1 MSSFH
6 TSNRLDYIYKLFV
19 VIALVITG
27 TILARDI
34 IIPIAF
40 AAFLSIVLLPVVTWL
55 EKRKLGTTISISLV
69 LLGTIIIM
77 GLLLWL
83 LINQVISLAN
93 DLPNL
98 QARFEDFVL
107 NATRSIEQQFD
118 ISTSE
123 QKRMLTESM
132 RSASAFLAGFLLST
146 TNVISTIIQ
155 IPIYIFLFLI
165 YRNKFR
171 DFFLALIP
179 ESKDTLWRQ
188 DIKEVVYGYVSGL
201 TLVTVIVA
209 VLNTIGLLA
218 LGIKHAI
225 FFGMLSGLLTII
237 PYVGIIIGA
246 LFPVVMALITKDS
259 LWYPVG
265 VVMVFSVVQFLEGN
279 FITPRVTGSKVSI
292 NALAAIIALLLGGQI
307 LGIAGMILAVPAIGA
322 LKIILGY
329 TKNLKPFVILLEDS
343 NEENINKGKEKN
355 QEQAGDDELNNIQL

>member
-1 MSSFH
+1 MSVY
-6 TSNRLDYIYKLFV
+6 TSNRLDYMYKLLV
-19 VIALVITG
+19 IIALVITG

-55 EKRKLGTTISISLV
+55 EKKKVGTVISITLV
-69 LLGTIIIM
+69 LTGTVVVL

-83 LINQVISLAN
+83 LISQIFSLAN

-107 NATRSIEQQFD
+107 QATQHIEQELD
-118 ISTSE
+118 ISASE

-132 RSASAFLAGFLLST
+132 RSASAFMAGFLLST

-201 TLVTVIVA
+201 TLVTLIVA

-225 FFGMLSGLLTII
+225 FFGMLSGILTII

-246 LFPVVMALITKDS
+246 LFPVLMALITKDS

-265 VVMVFSVVQFLEGN
+265 VVIVFSVVQFLEGN
-279 FITPRVTGSKVSI
+279 FITPRITGSKVSV

-307 LGIAGMILAVPAIGA
+307 LGISGMILAVPAIGA

-343 NEENINKGKEKN
+343 NEDALGKRKK
-355 QEQAGDDELNNIQL
+355 QEQEEEEELNNIQL